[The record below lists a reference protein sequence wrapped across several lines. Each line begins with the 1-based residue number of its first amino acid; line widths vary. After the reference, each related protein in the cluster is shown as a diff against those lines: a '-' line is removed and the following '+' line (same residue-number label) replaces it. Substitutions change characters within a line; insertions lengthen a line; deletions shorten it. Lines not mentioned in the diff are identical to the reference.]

1 MTVSKGESEGTGAG
15 AGKNILE
22 RWSAWLRGHVLAV
35 DAVEG
40 VLLTIL
46 MSLGGTPSTAEMNGF
61 LFAQPSWAPLVWT
74 CAFLPAFV
82 LRRTFPQATALA
94 VAALCAAQLLAGPV
108 FLGMDFLALMFVATV
123 IERGP
128 ARRSRAFA
136 ALALTMAAL
145 AGLAI
150 GSAITAGPLTSLGER
165 MANCVTHEDANNGL
179 LSTSQMDQLAAN
191 TLWFCPSPHDW
202 APTAGALAAGT
213 LSMTV
218 AAIMVGY
225 WRRARNRQVE
235 LLRGRNEAMRAREER
250 AAQVA
255 ASAERARIARD
266 MHDVVAHSLS
276 IVIVQADGGRYA
288 GAHDPAVARRVMRT
302 IRDEADHAL
311 HDMGRLLGVFMPGRA
326 GVSPGM
332 GGVVG
337 LDGAGRRDD
346 HSGTGRRGT
355 ADGHGRGGSL
365 RGGVRAKGAG
375 AEAAAVSWSGSTGDV
390 ADLAHVDSLVAQAR
404 AASPRATVSRRILG
418 IPDPG
423 RLGAAGNVVAFRA
436 VQEALSNARKYAG
449 PTAHVEVT
457 EDWCDDG
464 LRLTVVDDGPGSASA
479 ADGHMPGFGLIGM
492 RERVTKIGGTVEA
505 GPVGADATDASA
517 ASTASATSAASTTS
531 ATSAAPDAPVMSAAP
546 DAAGGTTGT
555 IDTTGTK
562 PPDVRVAND
571 GSADLQRQTGHDMS
585 GLALQIAEDDAAD
598 GDPMPSHGFRVAAFI
613 PYPET
618 PSPDVART
626 AMQAN
631 ASDGTGAD
639 RQRGA
644 HRHNRIER
652 FGLWS
657 QRHYLAVD
665 ILTTALLLFLFTMNE
680 FSRYT
685 FSDQQATLDSIVQT
699 TFTILIIAPLAFR
712 RRFPQASA
720 AAVAV
725 ACAAQLAVAQYIIPA
740 DMLVPVSL
748 YSVTAYGPA
757 KARRWMFPTVLA
769 ELALIGVQVVLEAL
783 HVEYSPMRSTFISYM
798 SPTGLVIGPTTP
810 WRQVA
815 ASLAVGLM
823 GTVATIGAVCVAAV
837 AAGLWTRAKGD
848 NLRVLETQREAIA
861 AEAEQARA
869 LAVNDER
876 EHIAAQ
882 IQTEVTG
889 TLMDVIR
896 RADEGLAMLGDAG
909 SGDAGAG
916 GADTGAGHAA
926 GEAADS
932 APSPA
937 QISEAFASIA
947 SAGRDALARMRR
959 LLGVLRANRGGLDD
973 GHMALAPAA
982 TLDEQ
987 LHGPAAGT
995 AAKAGTA
1002 ATPGADAGVRYN
1014 GDAKGA
1020 RTI

>member
-1 MTVSKGESEGTGAG
+1 MIMGKDRGRDEGMGKGGR
-15 AGKNILE
+15 GKGHGGSNSGSPGRSILE

-40 VLLTIL
+40 VLLTAL
-46 MSLGGTPSTAEMNGF
+46 MSLGGTPATAEMNGF
-61 LFAQPSWAPLVWT
+61 LFVQPSWAPIAWT

-108 FLGMDFLALMFVATV
+108 FLGVDFLALVFVATV

-136 ALALTMAAL
+136 ALALMMAVF
-145 AGLAI
+145 AGLTI
-150 GSAITAGPLTSLGER
+150 SSAIATGPLTSLDER

-179 LSTSQMDQLAAN
+179 LSPGQMDQLAAN
-191 TLWFCPSPHDW
+191 TLWFCPTPHDW
-202 APTAGALAAGT
+202 APTAGVLTAGT

-235 LLRGRNEAMRAREER
+235 LLRGRNEAMRSREER

-311 HDMGRLLGVFMPGRA
+311 HDMGRLLGVFTPAGA
-326 GVSPGM
+326 GVSS
-332 GGVVG
+332 G
-337 LDGAGRRDD
+337 LDGAGGASGLDGTGRRDD
-346 HSGTGRRGT
+346 SSGTGRRGT
-355 ADGHGRGGSL
+355 ADGRWRGGSL
-365 RGGVRAKGAG
+365 RGGVMAKGAG
-375 AEAAAVSWSGSTGDV
+375 TDSAAGPWTGSTGDV
-390 ADLAHVDSLVAQAR
+390 ADLAHVDALVAQAR
-404 AASPRATVSRRILG
+404 VASPRSTVSRRILG

-457 EDWCDDG
+457 EDWRDDG
-464 LRLTVVDDGPGSASA
+464 LRLTVVDDGPGAASA
-479 ADGHMPGFGLIGM
+479 ADGHMPGFGLVGM

-505 GPVGADATDASA
+505 GPTGGDA
-517 ASTASATSAASTTS
+517 
-531 ATSAAPDAPVMSAAP
+531 
-546 DAAGGTTGT
+546 
-555 IDTTGTK
+555 
-562 PPDVRVAND
+562 
-571 GSADLQRQTGHDMS
+571 
-585 GLALQIAEDDAAD
+585 
-598 GDPMPSHGFRVAAFI
+598 GFRVAVFI
-613 PYPET
+613 PYPKAS
-618 PSPDVART
+618 SPNMART
-626 AMQAN
+626 AVPAN
-631 ASDGTGAD
+631 TSKDTTAD
-639 RQRGA
+639 HQRGT

-652 FGLWS
+652 FGLWT

-665 ILTTALLLFLFTMNE
+665 ILTTTLLLFLFTMNE

-685 FSDQQATLDSIVQT
+685 LSDQQATLDSIVQT
-699 TFTILIIAPLAFR
+699 LFTILVIAPLAFR

-720 AAVAV
+720 IAVAV

-757 KARRWMFPTVLA
+757 KARRWMFPTVLV

-783 HVEYSPMRSTFISYM
+783 HVDYSPMRSTFVSYM
-798 SPTGLVIGPTTP
+798 SPTGLAIGPATP

-815 ASLAVGLM
+815 TALAVGLM

-876 EHIAAQ
+876 ERIAAQ

-889 TLMDVIR
+889 TLMEVIR
-896 RADEGLAMLGDAG
+896 RADEGLAMLGGA
-909 SGDAGAG
+909 DAGAG
-916 GADTGAGHAA
+916 DTSGRNAGTGAGDTGIGGMDGDGADANGADAGADDVDMDGAGAGHAA
-926 GEAADS
+926 DADTGHAAGGTADS

-937 QISEAFASIA
+937 QISDAFASIA

-987 LHGPAAGT
+987 LHESDSKSVAADSQH
-995 AAKAGTA
+995 
-1002 ATPGADAGVRYN
+1002 AD
-1014 GDAKGA
+1014 
-1020 RTI
+1020 